1 MSRDLLFKCAM
12 CSTVSSKLLDGA
24 VIMLTFLIITVIII
38 ITIQTCLHVQV
49 VDNGDDS
56 SAAEGTESPAVTQCV
71 DLDDGLQD
79 SLCKLWDMSMNAVS
93 CVCVLLI
100 NSNSMLMCVL
110 CRMHRL
116 DTLSVW

>member
-24 VIMLTFLIITVIII
+24 VIMSTFLIITVIII

-49 VDNGDDS
+49 VDNDDS